1 MELSYHERLTLIALK
16 ELNGKSKFEKLV
28 ERSKLDQVAVMR
40 AVLWLQSKGLT
51 KLHERTKRVV
61 KLTGIGE
68 KYSRIG
74 LPERRALKLLA
85 EKGKASLDDLKD
97 VLSEDEIKPV
107 IGVLR
112 KEGWANVRKE
122 EGRLILE
129 VTEKGIKA
137 LDEERPIDRVLQML
151 AERGEVEAGEIE
163 RLVSLNE
170 LKRRKI
176 AEEEQKSEREVEL
189 TEEGVKLVEK
199 GLELKEEA
207 SYLTPELITGG
218 KWKEVKF
225 KRYNI
230 KAPVKIIFPGK
241 KQPYR
246 AFLDKIRRKLIEMG
260 FIEMTVESLIET
272 QFWNFDALFQPQNHP
287 ARDWTDTY
295 QLKYP
300 KHGMLPNEELVDKVK
315 ASHEGGWSTGS
326 KGWGYKWSP
335 ELAMQLMPRAHGTA
349 LSARQLAKG
358 TQIPGKYFAIQR
370 VFRPDVLDRTHLIEF
385 NQVEGFVIGEDLNFK
400 HLLGILKRF
409 AVEVAGA
416 KKVKFLPD
424 YYPFTEP
431 SVQMS
436 AYHKELGWVEFGG
449 AGVFR
454 EEMTKPLGIDVPV
467 IAWGIGID
475 RLAMFKLGID
485 DIRYLFS
492 YDLRWLREAK
502 ILW

>member
-1 MELSYHERLTLIALK
+1 MELSYHEKLALIALK
-16 ELNGKSKFEKLV
+16 ELNGKAKFEELV

-51 KLHERTKRVV
+51 KLHEREKRVV
-61 KLTGIGE
+61 KLTEIGE
-68 KYSRIG
+68 KYSKIG
-74 LPERRALKLLA
+74 LPERRALKLLV

-97 VLSEDEIKPV
+97 VLSEDEIKPI

-112 KEGWANVRKE
+112 KEGWANIRKE
-122 EGRLILE
+122 EGKLILE
-129 VTEKGIKA
+129 VTEKGRKA
-137 LDEERPIDRVLQML
+137 LGEERPIDKVLQIL
-151 AERGEVEAGEIE
+151 ADKEEVEVDEIE
-163 RLVSLNE
+163 RLISLNE

-189 TEEGVKLVEK
+189 TEEGLKLVEK
-199 GLELKEEA
+199 GLELKEEV
-207 SYLTPELITGG
+207 SYLTPELITSG
-218 KWKEVKF
+218 KWREVEF

-230 KAPVKIIFPGK
+230 KAPVKVIYPGK

-260 FIEMTVESLIET
+260 FIEMTVDSLIET

-300 KHGMLPNEELVDKVK
+300 KYGMLPNEKLVEKVK
-315 ASHEGGWSTGS
+315 ASHESGWITGS
-326 KGWGYKWSP
+326 RGWGYKWDP
-335 ELAMQLMPRAHGTA
+335 RLAMQLMPRAHGTA

>member
-1 MELSYHERLTLIALK
+1 MELSYHEKLTLIKLK
-16 ELNGKSKFEKLV
+16 DLRKAKFEDLV
-28 ERSKLDQVAVMR
+28 KETGLDQVAVMR
-40 AVLWLQSKGLT
+40 AVLWLQSKGLAR
-51 KLHERTKRVV
+51 LHEKKKKVV
-61 KLTGIGE
+61 KLTETGK
-68 KYSRIG
+68 KYAEIG
-74 LPERRALKLLA
+74 LPERRALMLLA
-85 EKGKASLDDLKD
+85 ERGRVALKD
-97 VLSEDEIKPV
+97 LTEVLSDDELKPI
-107 IGVLR
+107 IGILR
-112 KEGWANVRKE
+112 KEGWATVRKE
-122 EGRLILE
+122 NGKLVLE
-129 VTEKGIKA
+129 VTEKGREA
-137 LDEERPIDRVLQML
+137 LNLDRPIDKALKIL
-151 AERGEVEAGEIE
+151 AEKGEVEAKEIE
-163 RLVSLNE
+163 DLISLNE

-176 AEEEQKSEREVEL
+176 AEDELKTEREVEI
-189 TEEGVKLVEK
+189 TEEGLKLAEK
-199 GLELKEEA
+199 GLELKEEI
-207 SYLTPELITGG
+207 SILTPELIKSG
-218 KWKEVKF
+218 KWRNVEF
-225 KRYNI
+225 KRFNI
-230 KAPVKIIFPGK
+230 RAPVRRIYPGK

-300 KHGMLPNEELVDKVK
+300 KYGFLPNEELVERVK
-315 ASHEGGWSTGS
+315 ASHEHGWITGS
-326 KGWGYKWSP
+326 RGWGYRWDP
-335 ELAMQLMPRAHGTA
+335 RMAMMLMPRAHGTA
-349 LSARQLAKG
+349 LSARQLAKDI
-358 TQIPGKYFAIQR
+358 QIPGKYFAIQR

-385 NQVEGFVIGEDLNFK
+385 NQVEGFVIGEDLTFK

-409 AVEVAGA
+409 ATEVAGA

-436 AYHKELGWVEFGG
+436 AKHPELGWVEFGG
-449 AGVFR
+449 AGIFR

-492 YDLRWLREAK
+492 YDLKWLREAK
-502 ILW
+502 IIW